1 MGQVTV
7 SLRAQRWA
15 VFPMAQ
21 LGGGGLLTVP
31 DPAVGRWGGCGPWGD
46 TIHGGMRSLRGCS
59 EWGPTLGPYP
69 GGVSAAVGVTV
80 SALPPPKP
88 PTSCARREG
97 VRPEPAVRRAE
108 PRHQEGVHPPAHL
121 QGSAARPS
129 WGAPGAAWQRGF
141 APLVAGVGGS
151 PSREGTPGEGPRAVT
166 PPLPA
171 DPLGAPAARG
181 AGPCQGLRRAG
192 GRAEGQLPPRGPEG
206 EEPPQEGPPRH

>member
-21 LGGGGLLTVP
+21 LGGGGSLLTVP

-46 TIHGGMRSLRGCS
+46 TIHGGMRSLRGCG

-69 GGVSAAVGVTV
+69 GGVSVAVGVVGVTV

-121 QGSAARPS
+121 QGSTARPS
-129 WGAPGAAWQRGF
+129 WGAPGAAWQWGF
-141 APLVAGVGGS
+141 APLVAGVGGVSQPGGDAWGGPSCCDPPS
-151 PSREGTPGEGPRAVT
+151 PRRSTRCTSGARCRAV
-166 PPLPA
+166 
-171 DPLGAPAARG
+171 
-181 AGPCQGLRRAG
+181 
-192 GRAEGQLPPRGPEG
+192 PRTSTCWWPS
-206 EEPPQEGPPRH
+206 